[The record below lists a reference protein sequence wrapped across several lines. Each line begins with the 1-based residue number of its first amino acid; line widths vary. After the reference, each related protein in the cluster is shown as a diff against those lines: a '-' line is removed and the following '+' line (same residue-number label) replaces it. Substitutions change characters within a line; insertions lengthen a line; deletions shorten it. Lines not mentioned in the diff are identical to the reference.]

1 MAIHVQAIGKLAP
14 ADYLLIEEEH
24 ARLGRLLHDLHET
37 CCNLGNLLSCHSCG
51 SEKIASCRGRLPSYI
66 HDLIDLID
74 MHFYHEE
81 SIMLSRPQ
89 VTVEYK
95 YFRTHRQ
102 AHDNIMQELKS
113 IAGECNSLDK
123 LERTAEG
130 YRHFYK
136 KISDLFE
143 EHDRCFDDP
152 FIQSTKV

>member
-1 MAIHVQAIGKLAP
+1 MTIHAQAIRKLPP

-24 ARLGRLLHDLHET
+24 VRLGKLLHDLHET
-37 CCNLGNLLSCHSCG
+37 CCNLDNLLSCHSC
-51 SEKIASCRGRLPSYI
+51 SSAKIASCRGRLPSYI

>member
-1 MAIHVQAIGKLAP
+1 
-14 ADYLLIEEEH
+14 
-24 ARLGRLLHDLHET
+24 
-37 CCNLGNLLSCHSCG
+37 
-51 SEKIASCRGRLPSYI
+51 
-66 HDLIDLID
+66 
-74 MHFYHEE
+74 
-81 SIMLSRPQ
+81 MLSRPQ